1 VPEEAGGQV
10 EKGLAGTARVRVER
24 GMVMEVREVEQV
36 LVDLY
41 RWR

>member
-1 VPEEAGGQV
+1 V
-10 EKGLAGTARVRVER
+10 EKGLAGTARVRVEQ